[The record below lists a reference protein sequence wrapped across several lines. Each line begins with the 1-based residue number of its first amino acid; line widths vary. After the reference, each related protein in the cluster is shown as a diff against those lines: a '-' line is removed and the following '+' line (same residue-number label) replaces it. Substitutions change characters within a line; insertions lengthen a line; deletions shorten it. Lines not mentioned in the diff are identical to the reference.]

1 MQRRLSTTKT
11 HATTGVRV
19 RAPLSCLRLLDA
31 KRGVRLGVLSLLTLL
46 LGLVLSSCTA
56 PDSKTRVERRY
67 AVHSFEF
74 DARSDSPDIEILDY
88 QYGGSND
95 HGVRAC
101 PIHRSKCTIVPQ
113 AVGTYGDMEVGN
125 HLYVKWRIRS
135 TDEIVDDVVDLRQ
148 RLPLDMRRQRV
159 YFVVSG
165 KVLSVF
171 LIGPDPLPR
180 NPCPPR
186 TELEKF
192 SRSTQA
198 IDKVFSTY
206 CYRPISPL
214 YPGKARD

>member
-1 MQRRLSTTKT
+1 MS
-11 HATTGVRV
+11 
-19 RAPLSCLRLLDA
+19 LLDA
-31 KRGVRLGVLSLLTLL
+31 GRDVRLTVLSILTLL
-46 LGLVLSSCTA
+46 LGLPLSSCTA
-56 PDSKTRVERRY
+56 PDPKTRVERRY
-67 AVHSFEF
+67 AVHSFGF
-74 DARSDSPDIEILDY
+74 DATQDSPDIEILDY
-88 QYGGSND
+88 QYGGTNE

-125 HLYVKWRIRS
+125 HLYVKWRIKS
-135 TDEIVDDVVDLRQ
+135 TDEIVDDVVDLRR

-192 SRSTQA
+192 NRSTQA

-206 CYRPISPL
+206 CYRPISTL
-214 YPGKARD
+214 YPEERVDGQLE